1 MWGQQKLSPTLHQ
14 AKVRYSLHSHST
26 QGRCHW
32 LRPHI
37 HGVHRSTKGSG
48 FSVPSALQKA
58 TETLQGLF
66 WLTLAIQHCCK
77 GRWHFWWQTR
87 ADILSTDLDTWL
99 RLCFMLHY
107 QKDTISRDALGW
119 PWGHS
124 LHSKGQVTSSKW
136 LCCRKAG
143 GAAGAVLAPTEGM

>member
-26 QGRCHW
+26 QGKVPLGQATHPW
-32 LRPHI
+32 GTSEHQGL
-37 HGVHRSTKGSG
+37 
-48 FSVPSALQKA
+48 SVPSALQKA

-77 GRWHFWWQTR
+77 GRRHFWWQTR

-99 RLCFMLHY
+99 GLCFMLHY